1 MKKIPLKILEK
12 DEIDERDG
20 SRDSQG
26 NASWLEI
33 RIPEALADLLRN
45 RTSQSWLVGGAVRDW
60 LLNKEPQDFD
70 FLLAGMDYQQLKTRL
85 PGVKKAGSSF
95 PVLLYQGFEINL
107 LSNSQPLSREL
118 SRRDFTVNSLAV
130 DLQDG
135 RIRDPEGG
143 FFDIKKKYLQAIP
156 GSLQA
161 DPCRLYRG
169 CRMLAEHPGFELT
182 EFTRTAFRKIS
193 RERLLEVAGER
204 IHQELTRVLTSRK
217 PEMFFTTLLQAEK
230 IDVHFPA
237 LADKYLQGCWR
248 LKKLRKFTS
257 RLDMAFAALVLD
269 LALSSA
275 EFIDTWEKNITLPAK
290 WLTAARLAGELLD
303 ILRSWRSQPAE
314 KILELQERVERASF
328 SLEDL
333 IFLAVTE
340 DLRVKDAGT
349 ARDFIIDYQRL
360 ADILAEME
368 QEVAGADLLKVMESG
383 PELGE
388 KLRQQRIKWLNKH
401 L

>member
-1 MKKIPLKILEK
+1 MRKIPFKILAI
-12 DEIDERDG
+12 DEIDAGRDCEG
-20 SRDSQG
+20 SGSC
-26 NASWLEI
+26 LEI
-33 RIPEALADLLRN
+33 HLPAELADLLRN
-45 RTSQSWLVGGAVRDW
+45 RASQSWLVGGAVRDW

-70 FLLAGMDYQQLKTRL
+70 FLLAGMDYQQLKSRL
-85 PGVKKAGSSF
+85 PGIKKAGSSF

-107 LSNSQPLSREL
+107 ISNSQALSREL

-130 DLQDG
+130 DLQEG

-156 GSLQA
+156 GSLQT

-169 CRMLAEHPGFELT
+169 CRMLAEHPGFEPT
-182 EFTRTAFRKIS
+182 EFTLTTFRNIS
-193 RERLLEVAGER
+193 RERLIEVAGER
-204 IHQELTRVLTSRK
+204 IHQELTRVLISRK
-217 PEMFFTTLLQAEK
+217 PEMFFAILLQAEK
-230 IDVHFPA
+230 IDVHFPG
-237 LADKYLQGCWR
+237 LAGKYLQGCWR
-248 LKKLRKFTS
+248 LKKLREYTS

-269 LALSSA
+269 LALSS
-275 EFIDTWEKNITLPAK
+275 EDLINTWEENIVLPAK

-303 ILRSWRSQPAE
+303 ILRSWHSQPAE

-333 IFLAVTE
+333 IFLALSE
-340 DLRVKDAGT
+340 DLRVKDSGS
-349 ARDFIIDYQRL
+349 ARDFISDYQKL

-368 QEVAGADLLKVMESG
+368 QEVSGADLLKVMEPG

-388 KLRQQRIKWLNKH
+388 NLHRQRIKWLNKH

>member
-1 MKKIPLKILEK
+1 MRKIPFKILEIDAGK
-12 DEIDERDG
+12 DSGG
-20 SRDSQG
+20 SGSC
-26 NASWLEI
+26 LEI
-33 RIPEALADLLRN
+33 RLPAGLADLLKN
-45 RTSQSWLVGGAVRDW
+45 RASQSWLVGGAVRDW
-60 LLNKEPQDFD
+60 LLNEDPQDFD
-70 FLLAGMDYQQLKTRL
+70 FLLAGMDYRQLKNSL
-85 PGVKKAGSSF
+85 PGIKKAGRSF

-107 LSNSQPLSREL
+107 VSDFQALSREL

-130 DLQDG
+130 DLQEG

-169 CRMLAEHPGFELT
+169 CRMLAEHPGFEPT
-182 EFTRTAFRKIS
+182 EFTLTTFRKIS
-193 RERLLEVAGER
+193 RERLIEVAGER
-204 IHQELTRVLTSRK
+204 IHQELTRVLTARK
-217 PEMFFTTLLQAEK
+217 PEMFFATLLQAEK
-230 IDVHFPA
+230 IDVHFPG

-248 LKKLRKFTS
+248 LKQLREFTS

-269 LALSSA
+269 LALSS
-275 EFIDTWEKNITLPAK
+275 EELINTWEKSIALPAK

-314 KILELQERVERASF
+314 KILELQERVEKASF

-333 IFLAVTE
+333 IFLAVSE
-340 DLRVKDAGT
+340 DLRVKSSGS
-349 ARDFIIDYQRL
+349 ARDFIIDYQKL

-368 QEVAGADLLKVMESG
+368 QEVTGVDLLKVMEPG

-388 KLRQQRIKWLNKH
+388 KLRRQRIKWLDTH